1 MGTVSSIAAIRLQDA
16 RGDRVI
22 HLVNEDHSKQQG
34 PNFYAVVHV
43 PHDAAR
49 CIDVLFICD
58 EWGSSKGGVSTFNRE
73 FAVNLAKVS
82 SGKIKVHCYVCKSSE
97 KDRKDARKQDVNLIT
112 ADIVPGSNDP
122 MEWLKKPPS
131 DLPYPHIVVGHGRK
145 FGIAAYYISDRAKSW
160 RIQFVHVFCED
171 LGKYK
176 SDDSNTSDAIAAN
189 EEKHKQELD
198 LCKAANL
205 IVCSGLSTTKK
216 IQQKSSR

>member
-73 FAVNLAKVS
+73 FAVNLAKES
-82 SGKIKVHCYVCKSSE
+82 SDKIKVHCYVCSSSE
-97 KDRKDARKQDVNLIT
+97 EDREDARKQEVNLIT
-112 ADIVPGSNDP
+112 ARPVPGSNDP

-145 FGIAAYYISDRAKSW
+145 FGIAAHYISDRAKCW
-160 RIQFVHVFCED
+160 WIQFVHVFCED
-171 LGKYK
+171 LGRHK
-176 SDDSNTSDAIAAN
+176 SKDSKTLDPIAAN
-189 EEKHKQELD
+189 EEKHKQEID

-205 IVCSGLSTTKK
+205 VILNCCGLSTTKK
-216 IQQKSSR
+216 IQ